1 MKNLIY
7 ILLLILPGTVFT
19 QQIAKSVPGTFLLK
33 NGTLVTVTNGTKKAD
48 LLIKDGKISQIG
60 TAISATADT
69 KVIDCTDKFIYPGFM
84 DSGCNLGLS
93 EVGSVSVTQD
103 YNEIGSFTPHMQAL
117 TAVNPN
123 AVAIPV
129 TRVNGITSVFTK
141 PSGGRFPGTGSLI
154 SLHGYTPEQMHTG
167 VSAVVMNYPSTGKRG
182 RWDRRSDEDIKKDND
197 KAAKEMTDIWSKAM
211 LYAKIDSA
219 ANAGNKS
226 KEGYNPGM
234 DAIVDVVSG
243 EAMIMIEVNK
253 AGDIK
258 SAIKWATDNKLK
270 AIITGA
276 ADGWRVT
283 KELKE
288 SGFPVI
294 TGPVLATPS
303 RRSDKYDAPYSNA
316 SKMHEAGIQVA
327 IRTNDTENVRNLP
340 YHAGFAA
347 AYGLGKEEALKAITI
362 NPAQIFGIAD
372 KYGSLEEGKMASLF
386 VSDGDPFETK
396 TQIHELF
403 INGWSVPI
411 ESRHTLLYDEFLD
424 RKPGL
429 KSK

>member
-7 ILLLILPGTVFT
+7 IFLLLLPMPSFA
-19 QQIAKSVPGTFLLK
+19 QQIAKSVQGTFLLK

-48 LLIKDGKISQIG
+48 LLIKDGKISQIA
-60 TAISATADT
+60 TEITADDNT
-69 KVIDCTDKFIYPGFM
+69 EVIDCTDKYIYPGFI

-93 EVGSVSVTQD
+93 EVGSVALTQD
-103 YNEIGSFTPHMQAL
+103 YNELGSFTPHMQAL
-117 TAVNPN
+117 TAVNPS

-154 SLHGYTPEQMHTG
+154 SLHGYTPDQMHTG
-167 VSAVVMNYPSTGKRG
+167 ISAVVMNYPSTGKRG
-182 RWDRRSDEDIKKDND
+182 RWDRRSPEDIKKEND
-197 KAAKEMTDIWSKAM
+197 KAAKEMTELWSKA
-211 LYAKIDSA
+211 LLFAKIDSA
-219 ANAGNKS
+219 AQASKKS

-234 DAIVDVVSG
+234 DALVDVVNG
-243 EAMIMIEVNK
+243 KALIMIEVNK
-253 AGDIK
+253 ANDIK
-258 SAIKWATDNKLK
+258 AAIKWATEHKLK

-288 SGFPVI
+288 SGFPVV
-294 TGPVLATPS
+294 TGPVLSTPS
-303 RRSDKYDAPYSNA
+303 RQSDKYDIPYSNA
-316 SKMHEAGIQVA
+316 SKMHKAGIKVA

-347 AYGLGKEEALKAITI
+347 TYGLGTEEALKAITI
-362 NPAQIFGIAD
+362 NPANIFGVAD
-372 KYGSLEEGKMASLF
+372 RYGSLEEGKMASLF

-396 TQIHELF
+396 TQITKLF
-403 INGWSVPI
+403 INGWNVPI
-411 ESRHTLLYDEFLD
+411 ESRHTLLYDEFLE
-424 RKPGL
+424 RTPGL

>member
-7 ILLLILPGTVFT
+7 ILLLFIPFT
-19 QQIAKSVPGTFLLK
+19 AFNQQIEKSVQGTFLLK

-48 LLIKDGKISQIG
+48 LLIKDGKISKIG
-60 TAISATADT
+60 ASLVTDGNTT
-69 KVIDCTDKFIYPGFM
+69 VIDCTSKFVYPGFI

-93 EVGSVSVTQD
+93 EVGSVALTQD
-103 YNEIGSFTPHMQAL
+103 YNELGSFTPHMQAL

-129 TRVNGITSVFTK
+129 TRVNGITTVFTK
-141 PSGGRFPGTGSLI
+141 PSGGRFPGTGAVI

-167 VSAVVMNYPSTGKRG
+167 SSAVVMNYPSSGKRG
-182 RWDRRSDEDIKKDND
+182 RWDRRSTEEIKKEND
-197 KAAKEMTDIWSKAM
+197 KAAKEMTEMWSKAL

-219 ANAGNKS
+219 AKASNKS

-234 DAIVDVVSG
+234 DAIVDVVNGDAS
-243 EAMIMIEVNK
+243 ILIEVNK
-253 AGDIK
+253 ATDIK
-258 SAIKWATDNKLK
+258 SAIKWATENKLK

-276 ADGWRVT
+276 SDGWRVT

-303 RRSDKYDAPYSNA
+303 RGSDKYDAPYRNA
-316 SKMHEAGIQVA
+316 SVMQKAGIKVA

-347 AYGLGKEEALKAITI
+347 TYGLGTEEALKSITI
-362 NPAQIFGIAD
+362 NPAEMFGLAD

-396 TQIHELF
+396 TQITKLF
-403 INGWSVPI
+403 INGWNIPL
-411 ESRHTLLYDEFLD
+411 ESRHTLLYDEFLE

-429 KSK
+429 ESK